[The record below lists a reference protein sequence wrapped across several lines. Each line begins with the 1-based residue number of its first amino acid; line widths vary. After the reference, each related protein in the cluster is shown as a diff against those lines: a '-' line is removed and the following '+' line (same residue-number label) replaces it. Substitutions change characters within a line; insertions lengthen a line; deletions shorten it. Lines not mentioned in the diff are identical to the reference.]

1 MSIDSPDVYLAQG
14 TLRPDL
20 IESASKSVSGNADT
34 IKTHHNDSPMARQYR
49 EAGRLVEPLKDF
61 HKDEV
66 RRLGQRLGLPEGI
79 NHRQPFPGPGLAIRV
94 LCADNNTVI
103 DDDGSGPSL
112 KMLSNYS
119 HSLKE
124 RVTNIK
130 PTAGCTE
137 NITRL
142 YFVTQNMLNKIFLN
156 KVKWGFFI

>member
-34 IKTHHNDSPMARQYR
+34 IKTHHNDSPLARQYR

-79 NHRQPFPGPGLAIRV
+79 NHRQPFPDHSVGQNQRHHRQAYP
-94 LCADNNTVI
+94 CAGTLR
-103 DDDGSGPSL
+103 S
-112 KMLSNYS
+112 
-119 HSLKE
+119 
-124 RVTNIK
+124 
-130 PTAGCTE
+130 
-137 NITRL
+137 
-142 YFVTQNMLNKIFLN
+142 
-156 KVKWGFFI
+156 

>member
-1 MSIDSPDVYLAQG
+1 MYSG

-20 IESASKSVSGNADT
+20 IESASKAVSSNADT
-34 IKTHHNDSPMARQYR
+34 IKTHHNDSPMARVYR

-66 RRLGQRLGLPEGI
+66 RRLGLRLGLPEAI
-79 NHRQPFPGPGLAIRV
+79 VRRQPFPGPGLAIRV
-94 LCADNNTVI
+94 LCADASSVP

-124 RVTNIK
+124 
-130 PTAGCTE
+130 
-137 NITRL
+137 
-142 YFVTQNMLNKIFLN
+142 
-156 KVKWGFFI
+156 

>member
-34 IKTHHNDSPMARQYR
+34 IKTHHNDSPLARQYR

-119 HSLKE
+119 HSLKDHVRNFYDAE
-124 RVTNIK
+124 SCCSRISHDNHEPQLGPKI
-130 PTAGCTE
+130 
-137 NITRL
+137 
-142 YFVTQNMLNKIFLN
+142 LNAL
-156 KVKWGFFI
+156 

>member
-1 MSIDSPDVYLAQG
+1 MKTRKVQIESAKRGMSIDSPDVYLAQG

-124 RVTNIK
+124 RVK
-130 PTAGCTE
+130 MVCQK
-137 NITRL
+137 
-142 YFVTQNMLNKIFLN
+142 YHSK
-156 KVKWGFFI
+156 